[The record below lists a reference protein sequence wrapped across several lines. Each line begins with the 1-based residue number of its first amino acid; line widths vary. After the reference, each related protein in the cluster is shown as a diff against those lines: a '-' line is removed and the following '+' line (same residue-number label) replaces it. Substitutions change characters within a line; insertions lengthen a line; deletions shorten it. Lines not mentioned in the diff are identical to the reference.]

1 MVNFEEATK
10 KQLLAIVLHDEDCPL
25 SFKYEALRELDL
37 RKWSD
42 IHLQKLLKYWGMGK
56 SQYWIAGKL
65 GMDFATVGYYLTKYG
80 LFKVRRGGMR
90 I

>member
-1 MVNFEEATK
+1 MNLENATK
-10 KQLLAIVLHDEDCPL
+10 KQLLQIALYEDCPL

-56 SQYWIAGKL
+56 TQDWIAEKL
-65 GMDFATVGYYLTKYG
+65 GMDFSTVGYYLMKYG
-80 LFKVRRGGMR
+80 LFKVRRGGMKL
-90 I
+90 